1 MAATTIIINDET
13 PRRQYTATSGQTV
26 FDFPIPFF
34 EEGDLTVF
42 LTPAGNTADDAADLL
57 TITTDYTVNGEDTQD
72 GGEIVLTTGA
82 TAGDIITIIREV
94 DIARTTDYQAAGDLL
109 AETLNREQDI
119 NIMIAQQ
126 LRADHAGIVSRAV
139 SSSSNADLTLPE
151 PDGNYIL
158 GWNAA
163 ADGLQNFQEIGTYQG
178 TDATTTTSAYVI
190 RDLVKDSSN
199 NNVYICTANSPS
211 GTALTNTS
219 YWKLI
224 VDAASAT
231 SSASAAASSAT
242 AAAASATAA
251 AASETAAAAS
261 ESAAGTSETNAASS
275 ASAASTSATN
285 AASSASAASS
295 SASAASTSETNAAA
309 SETAAAASES
319 AAATSASNAAT
330 SATNAAGSAT
340 TATTQASAA
349 STSATNAATS
359 ASAAATSASNASTS
373 ESNAATSASAAQAA
387 LDSIENFY
395 LGASATAPTVDDNG
409 DPLAAGDWYF
419 NTTDNLTYIYNGSSW
434 QVTVVDTSGFV
445 ATTGDTMTGNL
456 SFGDGNKAIFGVGS
470 DLQIYHDGSN
480 SYVIDQGTGNLTLQS
495 NGTGVVIQGTSGT
508 KNIVAYTDGATN
520 LYYNGGP
527 PKLVTTSTGVSVTGR
542 AVGTTTTDNDLSFDM
557 QASNNFSCTPS
568 GTGTLTFT
576 NITSGQSGN
585 IYLDNS
591 GGHVIS
597 AAATTFIS
605 AADLTKISTAGKYF
619 VSYYSADGTNVL
631 VSASSAVTA
640 SGA

>member
-57 TITTDYTVNGEDTQD
+57 TITTDYTVNGADTQD

-139 SSSSNADLTLPE
+139 SSSSTADLTLPE

-163 ADGLQNFQEIGTYQG
+163 ADGLRNFQEIGTYKG

-231 SSASAAASSAT
+231 SSASAAAASAT
-242 AAAASATAA
+242 AAASSATAA

-330 SATNAAGSAT
+330 SETNAAGSAT

-359 ASAAATSASNASTS
+359 ASAAATSASNAATS

-434 QVTVVDTSGFV
+434 QVTVTSTSG
-445 ATTGDTMTGNL
+445 L
-456 SFGDGNKAIFGVGS
+456 
-470 DLQIYHDGSN
+470 L
-480 SYVIDQGTGNLTLQS
+480 
-495 NGTGVVIQGTSGT
+495 
-508 KNIVAYTDGATN
+508 
-520 LYYNGGP
+520 
-527 PKLVTTSTGVSVTGR
+527 
-542 AVGTTTTDNDLSFDM
+542 
-557 QASNNFSCTPS
+557 QASNNLSD
-568 GTGTLTFT
+568 L
-576 NITSGQSGN
+576 N
-585 IYLDNS
+585 
-591 GGHVIS
+591 S
-597 AAATTFIS
+597 AATALTNLGLTATATELNYTDGVTS
-605 AADLTKISTAGKYF
+605 AIQTQLDTKASTGKAIAMAIVF
-619 VSYYSADGTNVL
+619 G
-631 VSASSAVTA
+631 
-640 SGA
+640 G